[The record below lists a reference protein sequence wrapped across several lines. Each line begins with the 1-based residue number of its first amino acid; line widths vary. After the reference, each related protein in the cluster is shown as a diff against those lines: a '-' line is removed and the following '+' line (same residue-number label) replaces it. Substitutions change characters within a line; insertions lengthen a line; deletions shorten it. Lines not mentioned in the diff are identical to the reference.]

1 VVRLDQGGVPYTTSL
16 TTLRRFPDSMIGC
29 MFSGKHA
36 LPLGK
41 DEHFFIDRDGRN
53 FYHILNFLRSPE
65 GYKVGLEGREKDEL
79 RRECEYYGIDQL
91 MFAIP
96 CTEKLLECEFES
108 KNDFANPTRQLSHS
122 ELSHVSGSAAL
133 PVLVDSQG
141 VYTVRAEKRKT
152 GKIEYSPP
160 ATGGSAT
167 KRIRSTW

>member
-1 VVRLDQGGVPYTTSL
+1 
-16 TTLRRFPDSMIGC
+16 MIGC

-96 CTEKLLECEFES
+96 CTGTEKDLICYS
-108 KNDFANPTRQLSHS
+108 CRGGPKYPITA
-122 ELSHVSGSAAL
+122 
-133 PVLVDSQG
+133 LVDPDG
-141 VYTVRAEKRKT
+141 VYTWKPKIINDN
-152 GKIEYSPP
+152 GKIEYCPSCHSGYCLKGCEKLIVPRFNEHFKGGVVP
-160 ATGGSAT
+160 AAQPRVQGTFYCGMSAT
-167 KRIRSTW
+167 